1 MLGISPASAAPA
13 SALAAGTAQAA
24 IHLRFPHLIRI
35 AIVDRRPRARIT
47 RPRDVRSEF
56 DVSFGRRLAGY
67 FIVLALVPLT
77 AGFLGFAAVIE
88 RSELRQLDLGLQ
100 AGLRAALAS
109 YESELTSAESVGEKL
124 ARSPAFQRALVSR
137 DRAALRR
144 LLSGEVSLRLQA
156 GKLRIGKKP
165 PLAGQR
171 QIDIVGPHGTL
182 GTLFVDLPLTTAS
195 LRRLEQRAGIAEG
208 EQLAL
213 LQNGTVVAGGPAL
226 GFTLSPG
233 ARDLATVNGDH
244 ERYRVVSATSSTLP
258 RSLRLAL
265 FGNQHVADQAAA
277 RVEHRLLALLIGLL
291 GLIGVIALIEGRA
304 MVRAV
309 RGLTDAARGFAQG
322 RLEQRVSVR
331 SHDEFGELGR
341 AFNEMAAQ
349 LQARLDELARERT
362 RLREAT
368 LRFGEGLRASHD
380 VDELLRVV
388 VESAVEAT
396 HAAGGIVIGPN
407 GERHAAGNPEH
418 GGERLEWP
426 LRAGRQQ
433 FGTLTLLGDDF
444 GPEELETA
452 ALLCG
457 NAAVA
462 LDNAR
467 LHRIVERQAR
477 VDGLTGLANRR
488 RCDAALDDEVAR
500 AMRLRSKLTLVILD
514 IDLFKAVN
522 DRYGHPAGDL
532 VLQETARVLAESVR
546 EIDTAG
552 RWGGEEF
559 ALVLPGTDLAGGAR
573 LAERIRMAL
582 ERRRIVLEDGSVI
595 SVTASFGVA
604 SLPEQAAGRE
614 QLVAAAD
621 QALYAAKRSGRNR
634 VVTASRR
641 FAAPTGGPP
650 S

>member
-1 MLGISPASAAPA
+1 V
-13 SALAAGTAQAA
+13 T
-24 IHLRFPHLIRI
+24 
-35 AIVDRRPRARIT
+35 
-47 RPRDVRSEF
+47 
-56 DVSFGRRLAGY
+56 FGRRLAAY

-100 AGLRAALAS
+100 AGLRAAIAS
-109 YESELTSAESVGEKL
+109 YEGELTRAQNAGEKL
-124 ARSPAFQRALVSR
+124 ARSSAFQRALVRR
-137 DRAALRR
+137 DRAALTR
-144 LLSGEVSLRLQA
+144 LVRGKANLRLEA
-156 GKLRIGKKP
+156 GRLRVGAKP

-171 QIDIVGPHGTL
+171 RIDIVGPHGTL
-182 GTLFVDLPLTTAS
+182 GTLVVEVPLTNAS
-195 LRRLEQRAGIAEG
+195 LARLQRRAGIVPG
-208 EQLAL
+208 QQLAVL
-213 LQNGTVVAGGPAL
+213 RNGVVAAGGPTPGQAL
-226 GFTLSPG
+226 RPG
-233 ARDLATVNGDH
+233 TGDLATVGSGNG
-244 ERYRVVSATSSTLP
+244 RYRVVSATSSTLP
-258 RSLRLAL
+258 ASLRLAL
-265 FGNQHVADQAAA
+265 FGDQRVAEQAAA
-277 RVEHRLLALLIGLL
+277 RIEHRLLALLIGLL
-291 GLIGVIALIEGRA
+291 ALIGVIALIEGRA
-304 MVRAV
+304 MVRTV
-309 RGLTDAARGFAQG
+309 RGLAEAARGFAQG
-322 RLEQRVSVR
+322 QLDQRVVVR

-396 HAAGGIVIGPN
+396 HAAGGIVLGPN
-407 GERHAAGNPEH
+407 GERHVAGDPEH

-444 GPEELETA
+444 GSEEIETA

-488 RCDAALDDEVAR
+488 RCDAVLDDEVAR
-500 AMRLRSKLTLVILD
+500 AVRLRSKLTLVLLD
-514 IDLFKAVN
+514 IDLFKGVN

-546 EIDTAG
+546 EIDTAA

-559 ALVLPGTDLAGGAR
+559 ALVLPGTDLAGGAQ
-573 LAERIRMAL
+573 LAERIRTTLEKRQIAL
-582 ERRRIVLEDGSVI
+582 EDHSVI

-604 SLPEQAAGRE
+604 SLPERATGRE

-621 QALYAAKRSGRNR
+621 EALYAAKRAGRNR
-634 VVTASRR
+634 VVTAAQRP
-641 FAAPTGGPP
+641 AASAAGP
-650 S
+650 SA